1 LSPERAPGNSLL
13 HAFSWTTFGTVL
25 VTGLMFGR
33 SVVVARLLSPDDF
46 GLFGLASI
54 VTSTLAVLTNLS
66 LTASLIPRRLEA
78 GDTGRR
84 VMDTAWTAELG
95 RQIVTSFLLAAVAYP
110 CALYFRD
117 MRVLPVLLAVSVTP
131 ALLGLTN
138 VGLTLARKNVD
149 FRTVTLHRIWS
160 EVAGTAVVLL
170 VAYYTRNVWAL
181 VISQIAG
188 AAIASA
194 LSYAFHP
201 YRPRLAWDWKAI
213 EGGMGFGK
221 SMFAVG
227 VLTLVTTQFDNFVV
241 GRMAP
246 AAILGA
252 YLLAYRLANLPVD
265 IVTDVCGSVLFPAF
279 AASDGGS
286 VRLLRVS
293 ILGSTALLCGVL
305 LTMRLLAPELIRAI
319 YGHKWD
325 AAIPL
330 MAALAFQGLFRGIAR
345 TVSPFLMGRNRAD
358 LDAKAK
364 FVEAAIFVPLT
375 VLLVTRVGA
384 IGAAWAG
391 VASYAVAAILR
402 IVFIVRL
409 VPAAASGIVRDLA
422 VLAVVNGALY
432 WGVTTMGGGWIPGVL
447 FASAEA
453 IWIGSITVRS
463 RR

>member
-1 LSPERAPGNSLL
+1 
-13 HAFSWTTFGTVL
+13 
-25 VTGLMFGR
+25 MFAR

-66 LTASLIPRRLEA
+66 LTASLIPRKLEA
-78 GDTGRR
+78 GEIGRR
-84 VMDTAWTAELG
+84 VLDTAWTAELG
-95 RQIVTSFLLAAVAYP
+95 RQVVTAILLAAVAYP

-117 MRVLPVLLAVSVTP
+117 MRVLPVLLAISVTP
-131 ALLGLTN
+131 VLLGLTN
-138 VGLTLARKNVD
+138 VGLTLARKSVD
-149 FRTVTLHRIWS
+149 FRTVTLHRVWS

-181 VISQIAG
+181 VISQIVS
-188 AAIASA
+188 AAITAA
-194 LSYAFHP
+194 FSYAFHP

-213 EGGMGFGK
+213 EGGIGFGK

-227 VLTLVTTQFDNFVV
+227 VLTLVTTQFDNLVV
-241 GRMAP
+241 GRMAT
-246 AAILGA
+246 AAVLGA

-279 AASDGGS
+279 AALEEGAAEP
-286 VRLLRVS
+286 VRVLRVS

-330 MAALAFQGLFRGIAR
+330 LAALAFQGLFRGIAR

-364 FVEAAIFVPLT
+364 FAEAAVFIPLT
-375 VLLVTRVGA
+375 LLLVSRWGA

-391 VASYAVAAILR
+391 VVSYAIAAILR
-402 IVFIVRL
+402 VVFIVRL
-409 VPAAASGIVRDLA
+409 VPAAGGGILRDLA
-422 VLAVVNGALY
+422 GLAAFNSVLY
-432 WGVTTMGGGWIPGVL
+432 FGVRTMGGGWLPGAA
-447 FASAEA
+447 FAAAQAVCFAA
-453 IWIGSITVRS
+453 IARRS
-463 RR
+463 RS